1 MEVNTWGVCLI
12 LSFFH
17 SHFRWQ
23 TQRKYY
29 VFYHF
34 PPYLLA
40 VINCIAHCIANCDVS
55 VGDKYLF
62 RNSGPKNLSINLNCV
77 LAQPVLVNLFEENL
91 TDEYLLNG
99 ILKPPP
105 PNPILYLALQW
116 GLTYVCRRD
125 YCNLGGIIFTSVIR
139 LREKLLLIL

>member
-29 VFYHF
+29 VFLSLSHVF
-34 PPYLLA
+34 ACHNEL
-40 VINCIAHCIANCDVS
+40 HCIANCDVS

-77 LAQPVLVNLFEENL
+77 LAQSVLVNLFEENL

>member
-1 MEVNTWGVCLI
+1 M
-12 LSFFH
+12 FFC
-17 SHFRWQ
+17 
-23 TQRKYY
+23 
-29 VFYHF
+29 HF

-40 VINCIAHCIANCDVS
+40 LMNCIALQTATFQSAISICS
-55 VGDKYLF
+55 VTLVQ
-62 RNSGPKNLSINLNCV
+62 KNLSINLNCV
-77 LAQPVLVNLFEENL
+77 LAQSVLVNLFEENL

>member
-1 MEVNTWGVCLI
+1 M
-12 LSFFH
+12 FFC
-17 SHFRWQ
+17 
-23 TQRKYY
+23 
-29 VFYHF
+29 HF
-34 PPYLLA
+34 PPYLFA
-40 VINCIAHCIANCDVS
+40 VMNCIALQTATFNS

-77 LAQPVLVNLFEENL
+77 LAQSVLVNLFEKNL

-99 ILKPPP
+99 ILKPSP